1 MQFVD
6 EVMIV
11 LVIVLSQFANADTG
25 ECNVTVLRI
34 LGLFP
39 FRGSFWNGEYVIPA
53 ARLARDEINRNDSI
67 LPGFKLE
74 LIEANSGCDRDD
86 GVLEFVANTLHCG
99 RERPPVAVLGAG
111 CSSSTIP
118 VAAIAGRNDIR
129 IPQVSYGATSPF
141 LSFPSSYPY
150 FFRAISSDG
159 SASKAVVSILDKF
172 NWKRYGIHKI
182 GIDGV
187 SELWIDHFIHSLR
200 TSIHQHVS
208 GAEEVYSSSL
218 NHESELFEDY
228 IKLIDINSIRSS
240 SMRIGILFAAEK
252 GKAGDFM
259 CYLHRQKLV
268 YPRIIWI
275 LIDICQIIYLT
286 STVSTYCNSNEELQQ
301 AIAGSICLGYKLT
314 TDDTISVTGKSFNQ
328 FYESYKIES
337 REYADEKG
345 DYYSV
350 SLLNDW
356 ATVGYDS
363 MWMLGLALHNTERRL
378 SQYNSSL
385 TEFSL
390 GNHNISQTITE
401 ELSKIDFVG
410 ASGEVFFDESRER
423 HLAITFSQIQENG
436 ILEIFGLYHPSHDSS
451 AIGSLLINNISA
463 LSNNLLSDRF
473 PRDRVLAQLWA
484 GIVMLVF
491 LVIGFLWNSLSTYVN
506 IRYENYCLIKASSP
520 QLNYIIFAG
529 NNLLLLSGVVV
540 VIRAT
545 TELNIIVFST
555 LCQAAHWLFDLGL
568 LLILNITL
576 LKSWRIYQLF
586 YSFKRKPKWL
596 ITDNAIISVSVGWML
611 VNMLCY
617 SVFTFVNNDIIA
629 KEELLPRDDDQFFQQ
644 VEVYCLYPKLIMGMF
659 SIPHFVMAVILCLL
673 AFLVHRVYRKHF
685 NDTKYKRFND
695 AKYIAIFFYATIPI
709 ASICLVLSML
719 LSPVNKVYNLA
730 TVSLMLECTAVLCVV
745 YMCQLTLFVP
755 KVLAVVRNFY
765 FHKPNNANNIL

>member
-1 MQFVD
+1 MQFVVG
-6 EVMIV
+6 ET
-11 LVIVLSQFANADTG
+11 LVVVILLSQFANAGT
-25 ECNVTVLRI
+25 EERNLTVLRI

-39 FRGSFWNGEYVIPA
+39 FQGSFWNGEYVIPA
-53 ARLARDEINRNDSI
+53 ARLARDEINKNDSV
-67 LPGFKLE
+67 LPGFQLE
-74 LIEANSGCDRDD
+74 LIEANSGCNRDD
-86 GVLEFVANTLHCG
+86 GVLEFVANTLHCS
-99 RERPPVAVLGAG
+99 RERTPVAVLGAG

-150 FFRAISSDG
+150 FFRAVSSDG

-187 SELWIDHFIHSLR
+187 SELWIDHFIHALR
-200 TSIHQHVS
+200 TSILHHIS
-208 GAEEVYSSSL
+208 GADEVYSSSS
-218 NHESELFEDY
+218 NHESAVFEDY
-228 IKLIDINSIRSS
+228 IKLIDVNSIRSS
-240 SMRIGILFAAEK
+240 SMRIGILFAAER

-275 LIDICQIIYLT
+275 LVDICQIVLSNSST
-286 STVSTYCNSNEELQQ
+286 SSYCNGKEELQQ
-301 AIAGSICLGYKLT
+301 AIAGSICLGYQLT
-314 TDDTISVTGKSFNQ
+314 TDDTISVTGKSFDQ
-328 FYESYKIES
+328 FNESYMSES
-337 REYADEKG
+337 IKYAAEKG
-345 DYYSV
+345 DNFSI

-363 MWMLGLALHNTERRL
+363 MWTLGLALHNAERRL
-378 SQYNSSL
+378 LQYNSSL
-385 TEFSL
+385 TAFSL
-390 GNHNISQTITE
+390 GSYNISETITE
-401 ELSKIDFVG
+401 ELSKIYFMG
-410 ASGEVFFDESRER
+410 ASGEVSFNDVRER
-423 HLAITFSQIQENG
+423 RLGITFSQIQENG
-436 ILEIFGLYHPSHDSS
+436 LLKIVGLYHPSHNSS
-451 AIGSLLINNISA
+451 DIGNLSIYASA
-463 LSNNLLSDRF
+463 LSNNLLSDKF
-473 PRDRVLAQLWA
+473 PRETVSAQLWA
-484 GIVMLVF
+484 VIMMLIF

-506 IRYENYCLIKASSP
+506 IRYQYYCVIKASSP
-520 QLNYIIFAG
+520 QLNYMIFAG
-529 NNLLLLSGVVV
+529 NYLLLLSGVVV

-545 TELNIIVFST
+545 TELDIIIFST
-555 LCQAAHWLFDLGL
+555 LCQTAHWLFDLGL

-576 LKSWRIYQLF
+576 LKSWRIYRLF

-596 ITDNAIISVSVGWML
+596 ITDNSIIGVSFGWIL
-611 VNMLCY
+611 VNTLY
-617 SVFTFVNNDIIA
+617 HIVFTLVNNNNIA
-629 KEELLPRDDDQFFQQ
+629 KEEFLPRDDDRLYQQ
-644 VEVYCLYPKLIMGMF
+644 VEVYCQYPNLVKGIF
-659 SIPHFVMAVILCLL
+659 YIPHFVMAIILCLL

-685 NDTKYKRFND
+685 NNTKYKRFND

-719 LSPVNKVYNLA
+719 LSPVNEVYNLT

-765 FHKPNNANNIL
+765 FHKPNKTNNIL